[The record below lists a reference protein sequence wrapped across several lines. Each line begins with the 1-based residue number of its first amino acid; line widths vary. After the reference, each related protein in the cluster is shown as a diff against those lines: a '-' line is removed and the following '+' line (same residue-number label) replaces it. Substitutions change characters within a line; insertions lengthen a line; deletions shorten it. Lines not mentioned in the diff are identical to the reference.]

1 MAGIVLALAGLTCG
15 ASGGLVGVTRGE
27 RTCLN
32 C

>member
-1 MAGIVLALAGLTCG
+1 MTGIVLALAGLTAG
-15 ASGGLVGVTRGE
+15 DGGGLVGVTREE